1 MEPDSGK
8 DEEVWP
14 QPGQG
19 AAQEAGN
26 ERGWGVCVCVCVC
39 VWRGGA
45 RSLRVDFEKGVLQG
59 QPPLWSRRIRWG
71 HPHAPRSEAQGC
83 GQWELGGPAGTG

>member
-1 MEPDSGK
+1 MG
-8 DEEVWP
+8 
-14 QPGQG
+14 
-19 AAQEAGN
+19 
-26 ERGWGVCVCVCVC
+26 CVCVCLCVC
-39 VWRGGA
+39 MGGA

-59 QPPLWSRRIRWG
+59 RPPLWSRRIRWG